1 MGGRPWIG
9 NLLRNITL
17 EEREIIMA
25 TDVKLDQVDGGFLV
39 LEGRVVKATAA
50 DFMLDSPARRLKPT
64 PFRRALVHN
73 QSDGLTVNFNGDY
86 PGGITLN
93 GVTEIS
99 AQTLKGGPLSV
110 LVDPTP
116 ILKLQGSLTFEVT
129 HVSPEHLS
137 SSGELTGGEVTVDT
151 FTLHVELEKLQNQ
164 ISALQA
170 KVTVLEAK
178 K

>member
-1 MGGRPWIG
+1 
-9 NLLRNITL
+9 
-17 EEREIIMA
+17 MA

-50 DFMLDSPARRLKPT
+50 DFMLDSPARRIRPT

-93 GVTEIS
+93 GVAEIIPHFDPGTGI
-99 AQTLKGGPLSV
+99 AKKPLSSGA
-110 LVDPTP
+110 LVVRGDISFETP
-116 ILKLQGSLTFEVT
+116 T
-129 HVSPEHLS
+129 HVVVVGAPGGDPGGKTLS
-137 SSGELTGGEVTVDT
+137 LNA
-151 FTLHVELEKLQNQ
+151 ELEKLQKQ
-164 ISALQA
+164 ISTLQA
-170 KVTVLEAK
+170 KVAALEAK

>member
-1 MGGRPWIG
+1 
-9 NLLRNITL
+9 
-17 EEREIIMA
+17 MA
-25 TDVKLDQVDGGFLV
+25 TDVKLDQVDGSFLV

-50 DFMLDSPARRLKPT
+50 DFMLDSPVRRLKPT

-73 QSDGLTVNFNGDY
+73 QSDGLTVNFNRDY

-110 LVDPTP
+110 PINPTP
-116 ILKLQGSLTFEVT
+116 ILKVLGGIEFEFHSTPVKTSGGPGESTVT
-129 HVSPEHLS
+129 IFNLHS
-137 SSGELTGGEVTVDT
+137 ELT
-151 FTLHVELEKLQNQ
+151 KLQNQ

-170 KVTVLEAK
+170 KVTALEAK